1 MFKLENTA
9 KTLALCT
16 LPLFAVCLISS
27 SSHNSVLL
35 LQPAY
40 TPQYIIL
47 QYVDV
52 KFSVPN
58 LRKFTSYRK
67 ISKISPSKYKPPKPV
82 TQKPSV
88 KSPLQI

>member
-1 MFKLENTA
+1 MFKFANTA
-9 KTLALCT
+9 KTRALCT
-16 LPLFAVCLISS
+16 LPLFALCLISS
-27 SSHNSVLL
+27 CSHKSVLL

-40 TPQYIIL
+40 TPQYIL

-52 KFSVPN
+52 KFSVQN

>member
-27 SSHNSVLL
+27 CSHKSVLL

-40 TPQYIIL
+40 TPQY
-47 QYVDV
+47 VDV
-52 KFSVPN
+52 KFSVQN
-58 LRKFTSYRK
+58 LRNFTSYRK